1 MERLWSRAVATGA
14 TGGKCGNVE
23 NGSDSRKPVAV
34 GCHQLPQKCHG
45 KEGVDGSSPPQGS
58 AKAAQNRDSSCR
70 GNLHEFPYAAGH
82 YDDRIPLVSSASKEA
97 SGFTR
102 SL

>member
-45 KEGVDGSSPPQGS
+45 KEGVDGSSPSQGS
-58 AKAAQNRDSSCR
+58 VKPRKIATLPVEGTCTSSR
-70 GNLHEFPYAAGH
+70 MQPVIMMIAY
-82 YDDRIPLVSSASKEA
+82 RW
-97 SGFTR
+97 
-102 SL
+102 